1 MKIRIAACLL
11 VVCSIVSCAPSSEDG
26 GSRLFHEQF
35 KAAEQGH
42 ATAQYNLGR
51 MYAYGEGVPQ
61 DVVKA
66 VKWYRKAAEQGD
78 AAAQSNLG
86 IMYANGKGVPQ
97 DDAKAYTWF
106 AVAAANGHELAK
118 GRLAAVRRDIHT
130 REQVAAAQ
138 QRATQLFEQIN
149 TKKK

>member
-26 GSRLFHEQF
+26 GSRLFQEQF
-35 KAAEQGH
+35 KAAEQED
-42 ATAQYNLGR
+42 ARAQNSLGVMYYN
-51 MYAYGEGVPQ
+51 GEGVPQ
-61 DVVKA
+61 DDAEA
-66 VKWYRKAAEQGD
+66 VKWFRKAAEQGH
-78 AAAQSNLG
+78 AEAQYGLG
-86 IMYANGKGVPQ
+86 FMYRYGKGVPQ

-118 GRLAAVRRDIHT
+118 VDLTEVKFYLNQDQLAV
-130 REQVAAAQ
+130 AQ
-138 QRATQLFEQIN
+138 QRVTQLFEKIN

>member
-1 MKIRIAACLL
+1 MKIRIAVCLL

-26 GSRLFHEQF
+26 GSRLFYEQF

-86 IMYANGKGVPQ
+86 IMYANGKDVAQ
-97 DDAKAYTWF
+97 DTVEAYAWF
-106 AVAAANGHELAK
+106 AVAAANGYEHAKDNLAMVK
-118 GRLAAVRRDIHT
+118 SRLDQDQLAV
-130 REQVAAAQ
+130 AQ